1 MRGHGIP
8 LETLVVFYLSGVG
21 KKVSTLTLM
30 NNSISL
36 CVSLVTVMKRVLLSL
51 FSTSKVYGDLNHGE
65 IKGTIQL
72 FFFNFTGE
80 SFESPETLYRGL
92 KVSCEMALYIGCI
105 QASVFR

>member
-1 MRGHGIP
+1 MDDFLKMIYREFFFTVYLYTSMRGHGIP
-8 LETLVVFYLSGVG
+8 LETQVVFYLSGVG

-36 CVSLVTVMKRVLLSL
+36 CVCLVTVMKRVLLSL

-72 FFFNFTGE
+72 FFLT
-80 SFESPETLYRGL
+80 S
-92 KVSCEMALYIGCI
+92 
-105 QASVFR
+105 Q